1 MKKLILFM
9 LILGLM
15 LSTVQALK
23 NKETVGPWIVEFNS
37 SQSYETRFE
46 YKEPE
51 QSGYSVW
58 TLYLIDEMGH
68 EVGWL
73 NFRSYSYPQKATKDF
88 LDAILDQAIT
98 AFKVTSPIKTSTVI
112 NSTEGRM
119 GKGYSSWFSR
129 MWHGIAWPYRPV
141 FDPFTNTNTT
151 RHYIDFNSLQETA
164 DFEAIAS
171 SLNVTNATG
180 MQ

>member
-1 MKKLILFM
+1 MKKLIIFM

-23 NKETVGPWIVEFNS
+23 TKETVGPWIVEFNA
-37 SQSYETRFE
+37 SQSYETRTE

-58 TLYLIDEMGH
+58 TLYLIDEIGH
-68 EVGWL
+68 EIAWF

-88 LDAILDQAIT
+88 LDAIVDKAIT
-98 AFKVTSPIKTSTVI
+98 VYKVTSPTKTSNVI
-112 NSTEGRM
+112 DSTEGRM

-129 MWHGIAWPYRPV
+129 MWHGVAWPYKPI
-141 FDPFTNTNTT
+141 FDPFTSTNTT
-151 RHYIDFNSLQETA
+151 RHYIDFSSLQESA
-164 DFEAIAS
+164 EFEAIAS
-171 SLNVTNATG
+171 SLHVNNVTG